1 MNNQSKES
9 DFFTMGSYAE
19 IITFMCKESQ
29 FLFSGRLK
37 MFSTH
42 T

>member
-9 DFFTMGSYAE
+9 DFFVIGSYAE
-19 IITFMCKESQ
+19 IITSICKESQ

-37 MFSTH
+37 MLSTH
-42 T
+42 S